1 MSNNGNFTA
10 TINSV
15 GIHDLYQLYNQRKQG
30 TGKQLNDRQVVV
42 DEVLKKGDIFKE
54 YFEDI
59 FDPVIN
65 NDEKLA
71 TDGNVCLLLER
82 LGDYLIRSDSDMDI
96 YYDNVINTREQ
107 LETKSN
113 RENSFTDNETNVL
126 DNSNSTLSKGFIIDK
141 GQKVENIK
149 SDNSTIIEYQQLL
162 KKIQKD
168 IKNKKGNRMK
178 LSLDV
183 SRIRQ
188 DIRYMLSKD
197 VVEDLKNS
205 ETITYVHKYD
215 INFTDSKQV
224 EGLLFVDVSLEQ
236 NEDLWLA
243 KESVLEDLNNINF
256 YLEHKEVVKLIKQS
270 YTKKEIRMEL
280 GLNNHQIDVI
290 INDIVQSIIDNEIKR
305 GARYDQRIVC

>member
-10 TINSV
+10 TINGI
-15 GIHDLYQLYNQRKQG
+15 GIHDLYQLYNQGKQE
-30 TGKQLNDRQVVV
+30 TGKKLNDRQVIV
-42 DEVLKKGDIFKE
+42 DEVLKKGDFFEE
-54 YFEDI
+54 YFENI

-82 LGDYLIRSDSDMDI
+82 LGDYLIRSESDMDA
-96 YYDNVINTREQ
+96 YYDNIVNTREQ
-107 LETKSN
+107 LETKTN
-113 RENSFTDNETNVL
+113 RESSFTDNETNVL
-126 DNSNSTLSKGFIIDK
+126 DNSNSTLSKGFIAK
-141 GQKVENIK
+141 EGQKVEDIK

-168 IKNKKGNRMK
+168 IKNKKGNRLK

-183 SRIRQ
+183 CRIRQ

-205 ETITYVHKYD
+205 NVVTYVNKYD

-236 NEDLWLA
+236 SEDLWLA
-243 KESVLEDLNNINF
+243 KESILEDLNNINF
-256 YLEHKEVVKLIKQS
+256 YLEHKEVVELIKQS

-280 GLNNHQIDVI
+280 GLDNHQIDVI
-290 INDIVQSIIDNEIKR
+290 INDIVQAIITNEIKR
-305 GARYDQRIVC
+305 GTKSDQGV